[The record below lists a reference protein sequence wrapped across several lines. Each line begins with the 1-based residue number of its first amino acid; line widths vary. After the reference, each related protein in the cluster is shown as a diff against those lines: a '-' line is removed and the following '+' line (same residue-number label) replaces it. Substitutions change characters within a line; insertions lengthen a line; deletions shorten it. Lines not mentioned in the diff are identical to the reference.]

1 MCQNKP
7 FANSDADF
15 LTFQRECRPFRVLDQ
30 VRGESRRV

>member
-15 LTFQRECRPFRVLDQ
+15 LTFQRECRLFRVLNQ
-30 VRGESRRV
+30 VRRESRQV